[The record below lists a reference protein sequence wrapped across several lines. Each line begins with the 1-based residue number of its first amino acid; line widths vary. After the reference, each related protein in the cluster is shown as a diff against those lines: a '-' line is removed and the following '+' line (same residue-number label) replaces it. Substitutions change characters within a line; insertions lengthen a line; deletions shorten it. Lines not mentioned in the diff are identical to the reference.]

1 MWVAVILDANGATR
15 DQIFL
20 KVRVSSTFHSSSPQ
34 KTIIL
39 LYLELQYLVERRDP
53 FAKLVEGM
61 RTASPFLQMQAYR
74 AIMERS
80 TSIVIK
86 RLSRIL
92 EVNLALLSHAPSP
105 QHRLM

>member
-1 MWVAVILDANGATR
+1 MGRSDLRCKWSNSRPD
-15 DQIFL
+15 IFEGSCL
-20 KVRVSSTFHSSSPQ
+20 EHFSFEFTS